1 MNRRS
6 VFFATACLFSAL
18 VPALA
23 HAQAKP
29 AANPPAPA
37 PAAAPGK
44 WVPPVKGEATVDFW
58 SAKPSIVKGEIVTVM
73 KVKNTSKGSI
83 ALLSVEEVWYNTKR
97 EIATNGQ
104 FRNRALMN
112 PGEVLEFKIV
122 SPNKPNLYTN
132 QFLFKHANGNIKPT
146 RVPKL

>member
-6 VFFATACLFSAL
+6 VFFATACLLTAL

-29 AANPPAPA
+29 AASAPAPA
-37 PAAAPGK
+37 PAAPAK
-44 WVPPVKGEATVDFW
+44 WVPPVKGDATVDFW
-58 SAKPSIVKGEIVTVM
+58 NGKPSIVKGEIVTVM

-97 EIATNGQ
+97 EIATNGS
-104 FRNRALMN
+104 FRNRALLN
-112 PGEVLEFKIV
+112 PGDVIEFKIV

-132 QFLFKHANGNIKPT
+132 QFLFKHANGTVKPNK
-146 RVPKL
+146 VPKL

>member
-6 VFFATACLFSAL
+6 VFFATACLVSAI

-29 AANPPAPA
+29 AANPPASA

-58 SAKPSIVKGEIVTVM
+58 SAKPSVVKGEIVTVM

-97 EIATNGQ
+97 EIATNGT
-104 FRNRALMN
+104 FRNRALLN

-132 QFLFKHANGNIKPT
+132 QFLFKHANGNIKPN

>member
-29 AANPPAPA
+29 TANPPAPA

-97 EIATNGQ
+97 EIATNGT
-104 FRNRALMN
+104 FRNRALLN

-132 QFLFKHANGNIKPT
+132 QFLFKHANGNIKPN

>member
-6 VFFATACLFSAL
+6 VVFASACLLSAI

-23 HAQAKP
+23 SAQAKP
-29 AANPPAPA
+29 AAGAPA
-37 PAAAPGK
+37 TPPPAAAAK
-44 WVPPVKGEATVDFW
+44 WVPPQKGEVTVDFW
-58 SAKPSIVKGEIVTVM
+58 NAKPTIVKGDIVTTM

-97 EIATNGQ
+97 EIATNGTY
-104 FRNRALMN
+104 RNRALLN
-112 PGEVLEFKIV
+112 PGDVIEFKIV

-132 QFLFKHANGNIKPT
+132 QFLFKHANGNVRPT

>member
-6 VFFATACLFSAL
+6 VFFATACLWSAL
-18 VPALA
+18 APALA

-29 AANPPAPA
+29 AANPPAAA
-37 PAAAPGK
+37 PAAAGK

-58 SAKPSIVKGEIVTVM
+58 NGKPSIVKGEIVTVM

-83 ALLSVEEVWYNTKR
+83 ALLQVEELWYDTKR
-97 EIATNGQ
+97 QVATNGS
-104 FRNRALMN
+104 FRNRALLN
-112 PGEVLEFKIV
+112 PGDVIEFKIS

-132 QFLFKHANGNIKPT
+132 QFVFKHANGNIKPN